1 MANMLPLNERQAI
14 MQEPCQGCFY
24 FSGWSCDYILLE
36 KKRRPC
42 RPGDDCT
49 VRKKRGLSGS
59 ERLAVI
65 NRQHNRLP
73 AKPVGRRDSK
83 PYTVQVKNPR
93 PVIKAK
99 PATKTVFNQ
108 TKKAEKPKKPKE
120 PKAPARATWEDIR
133 AKLDTPEIIG
143 LYDQG
148 HSDADIG
155 KVVGCAPNSVRKW
168 RIETGRP
175 PNSAKGPKSRQ
186 KRLENHLEDIKAALA
201 AGVTTNALAERY
213 GVHRETVRRFRI
225 IHGLGTAR
233 DGRKSHGNEG

>member
-73 AKPVGRRDSK
+73 AKPAPSSVKK
-83 PYTVQVKNPR
+83 PWTAQVKHPR
-93 PVIKAK
+93 PVINQKNVNK
-99 PATKTVFNQ
+99 KTVFGQ
-108 TKKAEKPKKPKE
+108 AQKPKQPKKPKG
-120 PKAPARATWEDIR
+120 PPRATWEDIR
-133 AKLDTPEIIG
+133 AKLETPEIIG

-175 PNSAKGPKSRQ
+175 PNSAKGPKSCQ

-213 GVHRETVRRFRI
+213 GVHRETVRRFRNA
-225 IHGLGTAR
+225 HGLGKAQ